1 MTAGL
6 SREGQRPLRVLV
18 VDDNRDAAD
27 TMALMVQLWGH
38 AARVAYDGLEGLR
51 TALEYEPDCLL
62 LDIGMPRMDGY
73 HLAQRLRAEES
84 LRQSK
89 LVAMTAYSDE
99 LNVRRAWEAGF
110 DYHLVKPADPEVIR
124 SILAMLDKVLRLTEK
139 TESLADRTVEL
150 TKETKT
156 LLTDVK
162 EEMKEVKQDIK
173 EVKEDLRE
181 VKQDLRGMRA
191 KSDDTPSR
199 VQMGNVA
206 RVEDKKEEK
215 K

>member
-27 TMALMVQLWGH
+27 TMALMVQMWGH
-38 AARVAYDGLEGLR
+38 STRVAYDGVEGLR
-51 TALEYEPDCLL
+51 SALEYEPDCLL

-73 HLAQRLRAEES
+73 QLARQLRARAAHCR
-84 LRQSK
+84 LK

-110 DYHLVKPADPEVIR
+110 DYHLVKPADPEIIR
-124 SILAMLDKVLRLTEK
+124 SILKMLDEVLRLTEQ
-139 TESLADRTVEL
+139 TESLANRTVAL
-150 TKETKT
+150 GKETKT

-162 EEMKEVKQDIK
+162 EEIEEVKQDIK

-181 VKQDLRGMRA
+181 VKQDLRDLRA
-191 KSDDTPSR
+191 EGANTESS
-199 VQMGNVA
+199 
-206 RVEDKKEEK
+206 
-215 K
+215 

>member
-27 TMALMVQLWGH
+27 TMALMVQMWGH
-38 AARVAYDGLEGLR
+38 VARVAYDGVEGLSA
-51 TALEYEPDCLL
+51 ALEYEPDCLL

-73 HLAQRLRAEES
+73 QLARQVRAKEALRE
-84 LRQSK
+84 SK

-124 SILAMLDKVLRLTEK
+124 SILTMLEKVLRLSEQ
-139 TESLADRTVEL
+139 TESLANHTAEL
-150 TKETKT
+150 TKETKS

-162 EEMKEVKQDIK
+162 EEIKEVKHDIK

-181 VKQDLRGMRA
+181 VKQDLRGIRA
-191 KSDDTPSR
+191 EGDDTKSS
-199 VQMGNVA
+199 
-206 RVEDKKEEK
+206 
-215 K
+215 